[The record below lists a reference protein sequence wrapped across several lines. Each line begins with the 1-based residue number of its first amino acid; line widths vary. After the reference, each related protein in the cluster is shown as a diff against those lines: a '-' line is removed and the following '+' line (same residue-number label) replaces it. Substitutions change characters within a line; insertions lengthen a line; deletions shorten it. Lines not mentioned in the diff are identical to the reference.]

1 MIRSN
6 RLWILLSLAVPLTTI
21 APFATSVALAETP
34 AAEARAEGGARQPA
48 TPAALDGRFQRYI
61 LAPDGRITALV
72 LQDGTVV
79 HVRPHAADEPAAN
92 LRAGEPLHVE
102 GGLVKTPTGAMIVRA
117 VVQQGGKVI
126 ADGSKE
132 HGHRGHRGEGRE
144 GREGKGKHAHAQLQ
158 PIVAT
163 ARVSQIVSSPRG
175 RVHEVLL
182 DDGTSAF
189 GQLDSL
195 GLKVGDRVT
204 VAGKGGA
211 YPQGKAL
218 RVDTITLP
226 SGEVRTLPKP
236 ERHGHGRKGPPA
248 GSAPA

>member
-1 MIRSN
+1 MIRTN
-6 RLWILLSLAVPLTTI
+6 RLWILLSLAVPLTAI
-21 APFATSVALAETP
+21 APFATSVALAEVPP
-34 AAEARAEGGARQPA
+34 AAEARAEARTRPPL
-48 TPAALDGRFQRYI
+48 TPAAMDGRFQRYI

-79 HVRPHAADEPAAN
+79 HVRAHAPDEPAAN
-92 LRAGEPLHVE
+92 LHAGDALHVE

-132 HGHRGHRGEGRE
+132 RGHRGHRGER
-144 GREGKGKHAHAQLQ
+144 REGKEKHAHAPLQ
-158 PIVAT
+158 QVVAT
-163 ARVSQIVSSPRG
+163 ARVTQIVSSPRG

-182 DDGTSAF
+182 DDGTSAA
-189 GQLDSL
+189 GQLDGL

-211 YPQGKAL
+211 YAQGKAL
-218 RVDTITLP
+218 RVETITLP
-226 SGEVRTLPKP
+226 SGEVRTLPRP
-236 ERHGHGRKGPPA
+236 EHHRHDRQGPPP